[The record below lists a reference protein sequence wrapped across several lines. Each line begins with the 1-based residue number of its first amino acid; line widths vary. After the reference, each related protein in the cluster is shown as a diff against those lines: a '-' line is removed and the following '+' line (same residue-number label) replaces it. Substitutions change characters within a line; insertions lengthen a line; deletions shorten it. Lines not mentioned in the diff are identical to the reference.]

1 MFVHPYTLECILRA
15 RVNHSRK
22 ILWPQQFALFCKPTQ
37 YNVNNS
43 KSIADGKSTSKLHF
57 WETREQSVINFRF
70 LQSPIATAFFGLLRF
85 VAILLQIFHSSLFSE
100 RQTYFTLRSFYTVF
114 LRVQKCSRDVRV
126 RFLTSSC
133 NLREINYSNAEHERN
148 KHSKKFLQKPGLYFL
163 EKWYL
168 KHFTFIFF
176 RLLYCE
182 AILLRVYNLSDT
194 VSFSVPI
201 RFTIF

>member
-1 MFVHPYTLECILRA
+1 MLIIRSRLQTEKALRSFISEKPA
-15 RVNHSRK
+15 NKASS
-22 ILWPQQFALFCKPTQ
+22 ISAFCNRQ
-37 YNVNNS
+37 LQLRS
-43 KSIADGKSTSKLHF
+43 
-57 WETREQSVINFRF
+57 SVCC
-70 LQSPIATAFFGLLRF
+70 
-85 VAILLQIFHSSLFSE
+85 ILLQIFHSSLFSE